1 MKNRVTCNVVKLK
14 ECLLVYRIPRGTNQ
28 QRAKANS
35 NCRVKYVAGGNA
47 TVVQK
52 HRSYAHCAGPYNYML
67 VDMER
72 PASKTEKVTVPN
84 DQARVDEIARLAN
97 DQRRDAANK
106 GARKRPEV
114 IHKPRSEKKK

>member
-52 HRSYAHCAGPYNYML
+52 HRAYAHCAGPYNHIL
-67 VDMER
+67 TDMER
-72 PASKTEKVTVPN
+72 PASKAEKVTVLN
-84 DQARVDEIARLAN
+84 DQARIDEITRLAD

-106 GARKRPEV
+106 GTRKQPVV
-114 IHKPRSEKKK
+114 IHKPRSDKKK